1 MSRFCTRCGARND
14 GEAGFCEEC
23 GNALRPAV
31 PAPSNPQSQL
41 LPAVDH
47 PAASAASARGRRAW
61 LLPAVLGVVA
71 LTAVVGGFAWWWSA
85 PAASAKAF
93 AAALKG
99 ASGTSSIPSADLL
112 CFANLPYDRPQINI
126 GERDLNGRRW
136 MDALAS
142 AGLYTA
148 GQPVAGLFQQVIQ
161 YTPTPELAK
170 WRRGARLCVAESWS
184 VGEVKGGPFNP
195 DKRGSRSI
203 YRASVVWNAEGTAP
217 WLSRLPAGQWLPGV
231 RADGGSLTIESSQ
244 LFELQN
250 RRWIPVAVANPGQV
264 QREVVQAAASG
275 PNSNATSADQEGA
288 LASLKKFFS
297 GVSRNKLTGT
307 YSDSLGFSEYT
318 FKDDGTLLI
327 SAMGTEF
334 ERPYQIDGDKIK
346 LLGPGGGLVLTLLSD
361 GSIRGP
367 MGQILTKQQ
376 K

>member
-31 PAPSNPQSQL
+31 PAPSSAQSQL
-41 LPAVDH
+41 LPAVED
-47 PAASAASARGRRAW
+47 PAASAASARGRRSW

-71 LTAVVGGFAWWWSA
+71 LIAVVGGFAWWSSP

-93 AAALKG
+93 ASALQG
-99 ASGTSSIPSADLL
+99 ASGTSAMPSADLL
-112 CFANLPYDRPQINI
+112 CLANLPYDRPQINI

-148 GQPVAGLFQQVIQ
+148 GEPVAGLFQQVIQ
-161 YTPTPELAK
+161 YTPTPELAN
-170 WRRGARLCVAESWS
+170 WRRGARLCVAKSWS
-184 VGEVKGGPFNP
+184 VREVKGGQFHP

-203 YRASVVWNAEGTAP
+203 YRASVVWKAEDTAP

-231 RADGGSLTIESSQ
+231 RADGESLTIESSQ

-250 RRWIPVAVANPGQV
+250 RRWTALAVADRRQV
-264 QREVVQAAASG
+264 QRDVVQTAGGEPNLNAA
-275 PNSNATSADQEGA
+275 NADQEGV
-288 LASLKKFFS
+288 LPWWKKLFS
-297 GVSRNKLTGT
+297 TVGRHTLNGT
-307 YSDSLGFSEYT
+307 YSDSLGISEYT

-327 SAMGTEF
+327 SAMGTEI
-334 ERPYQIDGDKIK
+334 ERPYEVNGDKIK
-346 LLGPGGGLVLTLLSD
+346 LLGPGGALVLTLLPD

-367 MGQILTKQQ
+367 LGQILTKQH

>member
-1 MSRFCTRCGARND
+1 MFRFCTRCGTRND
-14 GEAGFCEEC
+14 DEAGFCEEC

-31 PAPSNPQSQL
+31 PAPCSAQSEL
-41 LPAVDH
+41 LPAVEN
-47 PAASAASARGRRAW
+47 PAVSAASARGRRSW
-61 LLPAVLGVVA
+61 LLPVVLGVVA
-71 LTAVVGGFAWWWSA
+71 LIAAVGGFAWWSSP

-93 AAALKG
+93 ASALKD
-99 ASGTSSIPSADLL
+99 ASGTSAIPSADLL
-112 CFANLPYDRPQINI
+112 CLANLPYDRPQINV

-142 AGLYTA
+142 TGLYTA

-161 YTPTPELAK
+161 YTPTPELAN

-184 VGEVKGGPFNP
+184 VSEIKGGQFNP

-203 YRASVVWNAEGTAP
+203 YRASVVWKAEGAAP

-231 RADGGSLTIESSQ
+231 RADGGSLTVESSQ
-244 LFELQN
+244 LFELRN
-250 RRWIPVAVANPGQV
+250 RRWIAVAVADRGQV
-264 QREVVQAAASG
+264 QPDVVQTAGRA
-275 PNSNATSADQEGA
+275 PNSNAANADQGA
-288 LASLKKFFS
+288 SAWLKKLFS
-297 GVSRNKLTGT
+297 GVGRNKLNGT

-318 FKDDGTLLI
+318 FKDDGNLLI

-334 ERPYQIDGDKIK
+334 ERPYEVDGDKIK
-346 LLGPGGGLVLTLLSD
+346 LLGPGGALVLTLLPD

-367 MGQILTKQQ
+367 MGSILKKQQ